1 MSVKPFF
8 YIGRSAKTSYE
19 IGEKE
24 ETQDLDSS
32 NDDDVAPARRLLLL
46 PRSIRCKGDW
56 LLIANSR
63 PL

>member
-24 ETQDLDSS
+24 ERRIWI
-32 NDDDVAPARRLLLL
+32 VATTTTSALLVVYYYYHGLHVV
-46 PRSIRCKGDW
+46 RGDW